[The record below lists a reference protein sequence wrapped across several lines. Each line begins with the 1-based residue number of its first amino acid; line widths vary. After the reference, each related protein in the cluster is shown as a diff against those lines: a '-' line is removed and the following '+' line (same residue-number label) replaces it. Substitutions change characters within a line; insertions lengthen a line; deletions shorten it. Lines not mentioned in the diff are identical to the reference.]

1 MPKKNKKAKD
11 PNRPKRSLSAYFLF
25 AANFRGKY
33 AGDKLS
39 TVDMAKLCGAEWKQ
53 QSEKEKK
60 PFTEAAK
67 KSREAYLKAMEKY
80 KKQQEKTKPPKR
92 PLSAFF
98 LFMQEGRPDVKKRM
112 PNAPVQ
118 DISKELGS
126 IWRNMSDDE
135 KRPFLDKNEKRKVKY
150 AGERA
155 RWEKKMRKQTGAAA
169 EE

>member
-1 MPKKNKKAKD
+1 MPKKNKKVKD

-25 AANFRGKY
+25 AADFRGKY
-33 AGDKLS
+33 AGDKVS
-39 TVDMAKLCGAEWKQ
+39 TVEMAKKCGEEWKQ
-53 QSEKEKK
+53 QSEKSKK
-60 PFTEAAK
+60 PFVEAAK
-67 KSREAYLKAMEKY
+67 KSRKAYLKALEKY

-98 LFMQEGRPDVKKRM
+98 LFMQKTRPVVKERM

-118 DISKELGS
+118 EISKEMGS

-135 KRPFLDKNEKRKVKY
+135 KKPFLDDNATLKANY

-155 RWEKKMRKQTGAAA
+155 RWEKKMRKQTGAEA
-169 EE
+169 E